1 MVERVNTVL
10 AIESVRNC
18 IVSDSHLLLSIQNF
32 CAGNAILVASLAIQH
47 VDNYSD
53 GVSIC

>member
-32 CAGNAILVASLAIQH
+32 CAGNAILAASLTMQH
-47 VDNYSD
+47 VDNYSE
-53 GVSIC
+53 GVSMC